1 MKNNVINFKEFKDT
15 IKYKKKKKKKIYFID
30 FIDWK
35 NYTIPVEA
43 ESEQEARDIVE
54 FKCLIEGML
63 KDEPTNHLF
72 EIVKVQCDEVE

>member
-15 IKYKKKKKKKIYFID
+15 IKHKKKKKIYFID

-54 FKCLIEGML
+54 FKCLVEGML
-63 KDEPTNHLF
+63 KDAPTSHLF
-72 EIVKVQCDEVE
+72 EIVKVQCE

>member
-15 IKYKKKKKKKIYFID
+15 IKNKNKKKIYFID

-54 FKCLIEGML
+54 FKCLEEGMI
-63 KDEPTNHLF
+63 DDVPTNHLF
-72 EIVKVQCDEVE
+72 EIVKVQCE

>member
-15 IKYKKKKKKKIYFID
+15 IKNKNKKKNIYFID

-54 FKCLIEGML
+54 FKCLEEGMIN
-63 KDEPTNHLF
+63 DEPTNHLF
-72 EIVKVQCDEVE
+72 EIVNVQCE

>member
-15 IKYKKKKKKKIYFID
+15 IKYKKKKKIYFID

-54 FKCLIEGML
+54 FKCLVEGML
-63 KDEPTNHLF
+63 KDEPTKHLF

>member
-1 MKNNVINFKEFKDT
+1 MIIRIMKNNVINFKEFKAT
-15 IKYKKKKKKKIYFID
+15 IKYKKKKKIYFID

-63 KDEPTNHLF
+63 KDEPTTH
-72 EIVKVQCDEVE
+72 

>member
-1 MKNNVINFKEFKDT
+1 MNNNVINFKEFKDS
-15 IKYKKKKKKKIYFID
+15 IKNEKKTYFVD

-54 FKCLIEGML
+54 FKCLVEGML
-63 KDEPTNHLF
+63 KDAPTSHLF
-72 EIVKVQCDEVE
+72 EIVKVQCE

>member
-1 MKNNVINFKEFKDT
+1 MNNNVIDFKEFKDT
-15 IKYKKKKKKKIYFID
+15 IKNKNKKKKKNIYFID

-54 FKCLIEGML
+54 FKCLIEGMVN
-63 KDEPTNHLF
+63 DVPTNHLF
-72 EIVKVQCDEVE
+72 EIVKVQCE